1 MTTPF
6 HAGSDGRAG
15 TFRDWLQDQAA
26 TLRKSVVSG
35 LPWTPVILE
44 L

>member
-15 TFRDWLQDQAA
+15 TFLEWLQGQSA
-26 TLRKSVVSG
+26 TLRKSVVDG
-35 LPWTPVILE
+35 LAWTPVILE